1 MNQETLAIPAY
12 LNSFRPRKDKSVGL
26 SFETQEINDED
37 VKKRLWELQGAFG
50 SLLFVPLGSE
60 ITEAPPI
67 PVEDKKS
74 QPRSPSQVLRGKIF
88 RLWEILHDEES
99 LAFEDFYK
107 MKMRMLT
114 DQINEE
120 IAVRI

>member
-1 MNQETLAIPAY
+1 MNQETLALPAY

-37 VKKRLWELQGAFG
+37 IKKRLWELQGAFG
-50 SLLFVPLGSE
+50 SLLFVPLGAE

-74 QPRSPSQVLRGKIF
+74 QPRTPSQILRGKIF
-88 RLWEILHDEES
+88 RLWEILYDAETLE
-99 LAFEDFYK
+99 FEQFYR
-107 MKMRMLT
+107 MKMGMLT